1 MNILFKE
8 LILTIQCEVEGVL
21 CSNSIANHQAVRSK
35 IGGDMAEEL
44 QRQLLMDQQ
53 KNEAGKLK
61 QYDLLKQQEF
71 AKGNCEGL
79 VLVCTNYTYTLIVN
93 IDTYSMHCTNMHTC
107 SLHTHTHVVE
117 PKEQPQSRTD
127 SLWTPLS
134 RLELV

>member
-21 CSNSIANHQAVRSK
+21 CSNLIANHQAVRSK

-61 QYDLLKQQEF
+61 QDDLLRQQEL
-71 AKGNCEGL
+71 AKGNC
-79 VLVCTNYTYTLIVN
+79 
-93 IDTYSMHCTNMHTC
+93 
-107 SLHTHTHVVE
+107 
-117 PKEQPQSRTD
+117 
-127 SLWTPLS
+127 
-134 RLELV
+134 